1 MNSDDKLAELKKSL
15 GIAAAITELADSLL
29 DGIYMDTDELQE
41 KIEEFQGM
49 EDTHVL
55 VELLRLAREFSVRVQ
70 AIDTFWTPVYG
81 RRNFDL
87 HRFKEEVKQARI
99 KGYPEGLYINRAH
112 VGEVWATV
120 YRHNGDGIWLA
131 NQETMTDLN
140 QLPGDLIPL
149 IAVDNQP
156 ESE

>member
-1 MNSDDKLAELKKSL
+1 
-15 GIAAAITELADSLL
+15 
-29 DGIYMDTDELQE
+29 
-41 KIEEFQGM
+41 M